1 MVQQENKMG
10 VMPINRLLITMAIPM
25 MISMLVQALYNIVD
39 SIFVSYYS
47 QKALTAVSLC
57 FPIQTLMIAF
67 AGGTTVGV
75 NSILSRRLGEKR
87 FVEAN
92 QTAMNGLFLG
102 VVTAILFAV
111 FGLFFSK
118 SLFSFF
124 TDDPETIQF
133 GSEYMFIVT
142 VFSLGMFIQF
152 VGEKLLQSTGKT
164 HLSMFAQ
171 LVGALTNIILDP
183 IMIFGLL

>member
-87 FVEAN
+87 FEEAN

-102 VVTAILFAV
+102 VVTAILLCCIRLIF
-111 FGLFFSK
+111 FQEFIFLF
-118 SLFSFF
+118 
-124 TDDPETIQF
+124 
-133 GSEYMFIVT
+133 
-142 VFSLGMFIQF
+142 
-152 VGEKLLQSTGKT
+152 
-164 HLSMFAQ
+164 HR
-171 LVGALTNIILDP
+171 
-183 IMIFGLL
+183 